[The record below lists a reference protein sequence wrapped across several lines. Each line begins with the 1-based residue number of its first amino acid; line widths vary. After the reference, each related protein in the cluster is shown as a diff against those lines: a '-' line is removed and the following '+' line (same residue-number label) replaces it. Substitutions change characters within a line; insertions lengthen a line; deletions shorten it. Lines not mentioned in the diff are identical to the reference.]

1 MLIYGFQAK
10 RRNRTDLI
18 NTIGKVVRGCHKEGW
33 PSGIYGL
40 AEMNAEPELV
50 TQENPFVDRSVFG
63 AGTGHDL
70 DMAVR
75 VTNRASR
82 NYGKWKTHEEC
93 ADLQQALKALDR
105 EGTGRVRLLDFYKKG
120 NVSGNWFLEEQQD
133 YLRDMGTLDESN
145 SAIGP
150 QVIIPNYVQDPSN
163 CRKVSSFYEACC
175 LRPCETILSRIER
188 EIQHPSA
195 EPVQI
200 LKVVQEFIDDRAGI
214 FETPLES

>member
-1 MLIYGFQAK
+1 
-10 RRNRTDLI
+10 
-18 NTIGKVVRGCHKEGW
+18 VRGYHKEGW

-105 EGTGRVRLLDFYKKG
+105 EGTGRVRLLDFYKKD

-150 QVIIPNYVQDPSN
+150 KVIIPNYVQDPSI
-163 CRKVSSFYEACC
+163 CLKVSSFYEVCC
-175 LRPCETILSRIER
+175 LRRCETILSRIER

-200 LKVVQEFIDDRAGI
+200 LKVVQEFIGDRAGI
-214 FETPLES
+214 FERQGSDGGRCSESSSG

>member
-1 MLIYGFQAK
+1 M
-10 RRNRTDLI
+10 
-18 NTIGKVVRGCHKEGW
+18 
-33 PSGIYGL
+33 
-40 AEMNAEPELV
+40 
-50 TQENPFVDRSVFG
+50 DRSVFG

-105 EGTGRVRLLDFYKKG
+105 EGTGRVRLLDFYKKD

-133 YLRDMGTLDESN
+133 YLRDMGTLGESN

-150 QVIIPNYVQDPSN
+150 KVIIPNYVQDPSI
-163 CRKVSSFYEACC
+163 CLKVSSFYEACC
-175 LRPCETILSRIER
+175 LRRCETILGRIER
-188 EIQHPSA
+188 EIQHPSRN
-195 EPVQI
+195 
-200 LKVVQEFIDDRAGI
+200 LWR
-214 FETPLES
+214 S

>member
-1 MLIYGFQAK
+1 M
-10 RRNRTDLI
+10 
-18 NTIGKVVRGCHKEGW
+18 RGCHKEGW

-40 AEMNAEPELV
+40 AEMNAELELV

-63 AGTGHDL
+63 AGKGYDF

-105 EGTGRVRLLDFYKKG
+105 EGTGRVRLLDFYKKD

-133 YLRDMGTLDESN
+133 YLRDMGALDESN

-150 QVIIPNYVQDPSN
+150 QVIIPNYVQAPSN
-163 CRKVSSFYEACC
+163 CPEVSSLYDVCC
-175 LRPCETILSRIER
+175 LRRCETILRRIER
-188 EIQHPSA
+188 EIHHPSA
-195 EPVQI
+195 EPVEI
-200 LKVVQEFIDDRAGI
+200 LKVVQELI